1 MKKWLVRFA
10 FVCFLV
16 GMLCTGG
23 ALAETTSN
31 GLSYLISDGQVTIT
45 GYTGTS
51 SVVEIPEEIN
61 GYPVTKIGD
70 RAFSGRSS
78 LARVTIPN
86 SVTAIGDDAF
96 IWCNITNVYVPSLE
110 AWCGI
115 DFKNY
120 YSNPA
125 HNGANFYVDE
135 KLVTNLVIPG
145 SVTEIKPYAFRG
157 CSSLTSVT
165 IPDSVTSIGERAF
178 YGCWL
183 IEKVYT
189 PSLEAWCGIDFGGYA
204 SSPAYNGADL
214 FINNTLVTELIFPD
228 SMISIGDYTFA
239 GCRSLTSMTIP
250 DGVTSIGTEAF
261 AGCISLTG
269 ITIPD
274 NMTSIGDEAFRGCC
288 SVTSITIPDRVTSI
302 GSNAFCYC
310 RNLTS
315 IIVAADNPVYHSSGN
330 CLIETA
336 SQTLIIGCS
345 TSAIPTDGSVTSIGD
360 RAFSN
365 NSLTSIHIPDGVTSI
380 GNDAFDGCRGLTSV
394 TLPKSISTI
403 YDDAFFACNRLSTV
417 YYNGTSDDWEE
428 ILIKNGNDSLLNAE
442 RHYVA
447 FVDLIDEAGATQR
460 IFCEWGQTLS
470 LDDIEALYERH
481 VTLYTDVAHT
491 TVFDT
496 TTAVNENLTLYV
508 VPIMQGD
515 MNGDG
520 EVDIDDAIYLF
531 SYTMNP
537 ELYPISSEQDMDYN
551 GDGEVDIDDAIYLFS
566 HTMNPELYPI

>member
-1 MKKWLVRFA
+1 MMKYRKWLVRFA
-10 FVCFLV
+10 FVCLLV
-16 GMLCTGG
+16 GMLCTSG
-23 ALAETTSN
+23 ALAATTSD
-31 GLSYLISDGQVTIT
+31 GLKYSIWNEKVTIT
-45 GYTGTS
+45 GYSGTATE
-51 SVVEIPEEIN
+51 VEIPAEIE
-61 GYPVTKIGD
+61 GYPVTSIG
-70 RAFSGRSS
+70 
-78 LARVTIPN
+78 
-86 SVTAIGDDAF
+86 
-96 IWCNITNVYVPSLE
+96 
-110 AWCGI
+110 
-115 DFKNY
+115 
-120 YSNPA
+120 
-125 HNGANFYVDE
+125 
-135 KLVTNLVIPG
+135 G
-145 SVTEIKPYAFRG
+145 SAFRG
-157 CSSLTSVT
+157 CSSLTS
-165 IPDSVTSIGERAF
+165 
-178 YGCWL
+178 
-183 IEKVYT
+183 
-189 PSLEAWCGIDFGGYA
+189 
-204 SSPAYNGADL
+204 
-214 FINNTLVTELIFPD
+214 
-228 SMISIGDYTFA
+228 
-239 GCRSLTSMTIP
+239 
-250 DGVTSIGTEAF
+250 
-261 AGCISLTG
+261 
-269 ITIPD
+269 IT
-274 NMTSIGDEAFRGCC
+274 
-288 SVTSITIPDRVTSI
+288 
-302 GSNAFCYC
+302 
-310 RNLTS
+310 
-315 IIVAADNPVYHSSGN
+315 
-330 CLIETA
+330 
-336 SQTLIIGCS
+336 
-345 TSAIPTDGSVTSIGD
+345 
-360 RAFSN
+360 
-365 NSLTSIHIPDGVTSI
+365 IPDGVTSI
-380 GNDAFDGCRGLTSV
+380 GNDAFSGCRGLTSV

>member
-1 MKKWLVRFA
+1 MMKYRKWLVRFA
-10 FVCFLV
+10 FVCLLV
-16 GMLCTGG
+16 GMLCTSG
-23 ALAETTSN
+23 ALAATTSD
-31 GLSYLISDGQVTIT
+31 GLKYSIWNEKVTIT
-45 GYTGTS
+45 GYSGTATE
-51 SVVEIPEEIN
+51 VEIPAEIE
-61 GYPVTKIGD
+61 GYPVTSIG
-70 RAFSGRSS
+70 
-78 LARVTIPN
+78 
-86 SVTAIGDDAF
+86 
-96 IWCNITNVYVPSLE
+96 
-110 AWCGI
+110 
-115 DFKNY
+115 
-120 YSNPA
+120 
-125 HNGANFYVDE
+125 
-135 KLVTNLVIPG
+135 G
-145 SVTEIKPYAFRG
+145 SAFRG
-157 CSSLTSVT
+157 CSSLTS
-165 IPDSVTSIGERAF
+165 I
-178 YGCWL
+178 
-183 IEKVYT
+183 
-189 PSLEAWCGIDFGGYA
+189 
-204 SSPAYNGADL
+204 
-214 FINNTLVTELIFPD
+214 
-228 SMISIGDYTFA
+228 
-239 GCRSLTSMTIP
+239 TIP
-250 DGVTSIGTEAF
+250 DGVTSIGNYAF
-261 AGCISLTG
+261 DGCSSL
-269 ITIPD
+269 
-274 NMTSIGDEAFRGCC
+274 
-288 SVTSITIPDRVTSI
+288 TSITIP
-302 GSNAFCYC
+302 
-310 RNLTS
+310 
-315 IIVAADNPVYHSSGN
+315 
-330 CLIETA
+330 E
-336 SQTLIIGCS
+336 
-345 TSAIPTDGSVTSIGD
+345 SVTSIGNY
-360 RAFSN
+360 AFWRCS
-365 NSLTSIHIPDGVTSI
+365 SLTSVSIPDGVTSI
-380 GNDAFDGCRGLTSV
+380 GNDAFSGCRGLTSV